1 MKTRTA
7 DLVTALAIVALCAL
21 LLLQLKNIP
30 REGTLFPAFVLW
42 MLIACSVCLA
52 GRALL
57 HSTGTV
63 SFFNDVPP
71 KKWLMVCGIF
81 LLQVLGILFISFKLC
96 MFTGMLALLCLLTPH
111 KTPKAMCINVLVSV
125 FFVVFFQL
133 FFTDVMH
140 IYFPEPLFE

>member
-1 MKTRTA
+1 MKARTV
-7 DLVTALAIVALCAL
+7 DLGTALAVGALCAL

-30 REGTLFPAFVLW
+30 REGMLFPAFVLW
-42 MLIACSVCLA
+42 MLIACSACLA
-52 GRALL
+52 GRALMRT
-57 HSTGTV
+57 TGTV

-71 KKWLMVCGIF
+71 RKWLMVCGIF
-81 LLQVLGILFISFKLC
+81 LLQVVGILYVSFKLC
-96 MFTGMLALLCLLTPH
+96 MFTGMLALLCLLTPQ
-111 KTPKAMCINVLVSV
+111 KTPKALCINLLVSV